1 MKVLL
6 FGRLRDVAGWRE
18 RDFDAAP
25 THLSALKA
33 LIGSE
38 DAGLA
43 AAIDGP
49 GVRASVDRVL
59 VKGDVALHP
68 KAEVAFLPPMSGG

>member
-1 MKVLL
+1 VKVLL
-6 FGRLRDVAGWRE
+6 FGRLRDLAGWRE
-18 RDFDAAP
+18 RSFDPSA

-33 LIGSE
+33 LIGAE
-38 DAGLA
+38 DGALA
-43 AAIDGP
+43 AALDGP

-68 KAEVAFLPPMSGG
+68 RAEVAFLPPMSGG